1 MATRLLSEGTR
12 FFVSFYPARPSTPW
26 KMEIPAAVAGSR
38 IRRFFAEEATAYI
51 EGGRLVAQIKE
62 QGTDSLKV
70 PTGVSV
76 ARAVAMFN
84 GQFSDYSKSHREKVE
99 KVTRWIAEGFSGP
112 LKGVTPV
119 RCLEWFKTVKGC
131 STSRATIYRY
141 ARMFFNWCVKIDLL
155 DKSPWRPV
163 VCPDSTPK
171 RNILTPEE
179 MVTLLSDEAMSDH
192 LRASILLGGF
202 AGLRTVE
209 ILRLRWE
216 DVEKG
221 QIYIGPEVAKQ
232 KKKGNRERLVDMTEP
247 LKKRMKL
254 FNGKRGP
261 LVAGTEAEFY
271 KERRALVK
279 RLRREGAVAWKTFP
293 ENSLR
298 HSFATYHLGK
308 SNDPGRTAY
317 QMGTSIQLVISTY
330 AVPARRADWRS
341 WWKI

>member
-38 IRRFFAEEATAYI
+38 IRRFFSDEAQATI
-51 EGGRLVAQIKE
+51 EGGRLVKQLKE
-62 QGTDSLKV
+62 QGTDSLKE
-70 PTGVSV
+70 PSGVSV

-112 LKGVTPV
+112 IKGVTPV

-179 MVTLLSDEAMSDH
+179 MVTLLSDDAMSDH

-341 WWKI
+341 WWSI

>member
-1 MATRLLSEGTR
+1 
-12 FFVSFYPARPSTPW
+12 
-26 KMEIPAAVAGSR
+26 MEIPAAVAGTR
-38 IRRFFAEEATAYI
+38 IRRFFAEEAQAYI
-51 EGGRLVAQIKE
+51 EGSRLADQIKE
-62 QGTDSLKV
+62 QGTDSLKE

-99 KVTRWIAEGFSGP
+99 KVTRWIAEGFNGP
-112 LKGVTPV
+112 LNGVTPV
-119 RCLEWFKTVKGC
+119 RCLEWFKTIKGC

-141 ARMFFNWCVKIDLL
+141 ARMFYNWCVKIDLL